1 MEKIIL
7 IKYGELTTK
16 KDNRNLFIKK
26 IYDHL
31 KIALSEYDIN
41 IIYTRDRMFIEP
53 KEENIGIIVDIVK
66 NIFGIHSIVIA
77 YKVQT
82 NIDLIKECVLS
93 VASTEKFDT
102 FKVQTDRSDKSF
114 EINSGI
120 IFSGYFRHVVVF
132 VVQSLSRVHLFAT
145 PWSVAR

>member
-31 KIALSEYDIN
+31 KIALAEYDIN

-53 KEENIGIIVDIVK
+53 KEENIDSVIDIVK

-82 NIDLIKECVLS
+82 NIDLIKESILY

-102 FKVQTDRSDKSF
+102 FKVVCAPNSNSF
-114 EINSGI
+114 GVTS
-120 IFSGYFRHVVVF
+120 
-132 VVQSLSRVHLFAT
+132 AT
-145 PWSVAR
+145 G